1 MKVFDLGNPGQ
12 ALLVPGFTLAYKIL
26 PDNSVVLMNTPMISP
41 GSEWEKTHQQLKI
54 LQDQNVTAPYVFVDG
69 AYDPIRFSNRELLEH
84 LDRIKSYFPHSKVA
98 FLSSRVQ
105 HWYDNVPGIIY
116 VPFFLY
122 VNYFQHEPQPRQ
134 KRIGCLNRNNS
145 PHRIWLM
152 HNLLKQNLL
161 DSKRD
166 VFSVSFGNIY
176 DNSVPSITAWLGHN
190 NSPYDIDY
198 DISQWPTS
206 IATHPD
212 GFPNDFTVNHPAWNT
227 AISIITETET
237 GWRTML
243 TEKTWK
249 AIRSRSCWTAYMDQI
264 GYQFLRDVGFE
275 PDLFDDHAS
284 FIDIQPIVNICQTY
298 DTEAVA
304 LDYYHSQLSKINHN
318 FEWSGGNNQD
328 SVQNFTSPWAQRF
341 LPKFQQAIECL

>member
-1 MKVFDLGNPGQ
+1 LKVFDLANPGQ
-12 ALLVPGFTLAYKIL
+12 AILVHGPTRSYQIL
-26 PDNSVVLMNTPMISP
+26 PENSVVLLNVPIMLP
-41 GSEWEKTHQQLKI
+41 GSQWEHTYQQLKI
-54 LQDQNVTAPYVFVDG
+54 LQDQKITAPFVFVDG
-69 AYDPIRFSNRELLEH
+69 AYDPVRFGNRELLEC
-84 LDRIKSYFPHSKVA
+84 LDRIKSYFPGSKIA

-122 VNYFQHEPQPRQ
+122 VNYFPHEYTARHR
-134 KRIGCLNRNNS
+134 RIGCLNRNNT

-161 DSKRD
+161 DSERD
-166 VFSVSFGNIY
+166 VYSVRFDNIY
-176 DNSVPSITAWLGHN
+176 DNSVPSITTWLGQV
-190 NSPYDIDY
+190 NSPYDIDH
-198 DISQWPTS
+198 DISQWPTA

-212 GFPNDFTVNHPAWNT
+212 DFPNDFTTNHPAWNT
-227 AISIITETET
+227 AIAIITETEA

-275 PDLFDDHAS
+275 PDLFEQHAS
-284 FIDIQPIVNICQTY
+284 FIDIQPIVNICKKF
-298 DTEAVA
+298 DTQAVA
-304 LDYYHSQLSKINHN
+304 LDYYHSQLAKINHN
-318 FEWSGGNNQD
+318 FDWSGGNNQTA
-328 SVQNFTSPWAQRF
+328 VENFTSPWAQRF
-341 LPKFQQAIECL
+341 LPKFQQALECL